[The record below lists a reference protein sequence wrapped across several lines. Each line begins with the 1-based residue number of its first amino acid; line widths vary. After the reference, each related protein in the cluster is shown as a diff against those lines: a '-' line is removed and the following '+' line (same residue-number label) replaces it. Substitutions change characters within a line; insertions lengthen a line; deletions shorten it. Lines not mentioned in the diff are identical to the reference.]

1 MEKVAFASD
10 HAGYE
15 LKEVIK
21 KYMEGKGYDVVD
33 FGTDSEESCD
43 YADYAIPP
51 LPQWRKVNVRSESPC
66 VVRATE

>member
-21 KYMEGKGYDVVD
+21 KYMEEKGMRSLISARTVRNH
-33 FGTDSEESCD
+33 
-43 YADYAIPP
+43 AIMPIMPIPP